1 MAIGMQEPK
10 KSNRR
15 RILSDRLVRVSKWAE
30 FKRLVNELK
39 PESIVYNIEQT
50 GISKTREF
58 TSLRLIIPS
67 KNYYVYVDF
76 PKGESLRETGI
87 PIRTDA
93 TGTRCIEDDD
103 IRSFLKR
110 ELGEKLLVYS
120 YWIT

>member
-1 MAIGMQEPK
+1 M
-10 KSNRR
+10 
-15 RILSDRLVRVSKWAE
+15 VRVSKWVE
-30 FKRLVNELK
+30 FQRLVKELK
-39 PESIVYNIEQT
+39 PNSIVYNIEQT

-76 PKGESLRETGI
+76 PKGDALRETGI
-87 PIRTDA
+87 PIHKDK

-103 IRSFLKR
+103 IRAFLKR
-110 ELGEKLLVYS
+110 ELGEKLPVYS

>member
-1 MAIGMQEPK
+1 M
-10 KSNRR
+10 SNK
-15 RILSDRLVRVSKWAE
+15 LVRVSKWSE

-39 PESIVYNIEQT
+39 PDSIVYNIEQT

-58 TSLRLIIPS
+58 TSLRIILPA

-76 PKGESLRETGI
+76 PKGDALRETGI
-87 PIRTDA
+87 SIRKDA

-103 IRSFLKR
+103 IRAFLKK
-110 ELGEKLLVYS
+110 EFGEKLLVYS

>member
-1 MAIGMQEPK
+1 M
-10 KSNRR
+10 
-15 RILSDRLVRVSKWAE
+15 SDRLVRVSKWEE

-39 PESIVYNIEQT
+39 PDSIVYNIEQT

-58 TSLRLIIPS
+58 TSLRLIIPA

-76 PKGESLRETGI
+76 PKADALRETGI

-103 IRSFLKR
+103 IRTFIKKEFGNLP
-110 ELGEKLLVYS
+110 VYS

>member
-1 MAIGMQEPK
+1 M
-10 KSNRR
+10 
-15 RILSDRLVRVSKWAE
+15 SDRLVRVKSWQE

-50 GISKTREF
+50 GISKEREF

-76 PKGESLRETGI
+76 PKGDALRETGF
-87 PIRTDA
+87 P
-93 TGTRCIEDDD
+93 
-103 IRSFLKR
+103 LKR
-110 ELGEKLLVYS
+110 MQREHAALKILTSEPSSKTQFGNLPVYS